1 MFSRISEVGP
11 NRKLVPSTPR
21 LSFWT
26 VWFRH
31 NPAAAV
37 SHGTGTPSTIFPC
50 FHINFR
56 VKSVS
61 FSFQLQCFYG
71 VKSVSLYWFT
81 MSLPGQISLPL
92 SIYNIFTGSNRYPS
106 LRFTRFLQGQTSFI
120 SSFYR
125 VKTVSLYRFTRIL
138 QVQTSLPFLIYN
150 VSTGSNQ
157 SLFFFRLTRFLR
169 GPINVLIYMMFTRYL
184 HVVRKKIS
192 VWRTLAVFVFYSNI
206 KWRGKTENWRKFYFT
221 TPMM

>member
-26 VWFRH
+26 VWFSH

-37 SHGTGTPSTIFPC
+37 SYGTGTPSTIFPC

-61 FSFQLQCFYG
+61 FSFQLQCFYR

-120 SSFYR
+120 SSFYKVFTGSKQSPFIDLQEFYR
-125 VKTVSLYRFTRIL
+125 FKPVSLSWFTMFL
-138 QVQTSLPFLIYN
+138 QGQISLSFF
-150 VSTGSNQ
+150 STYKVFTGPNQ
-157 SLFFFRLTRFLR
+157 CLDLHDVYTLFTC
-169 GPINVLIYMMFTRYL
+169 
-184 HVVRKKIS
+184 S
-192 VWRTLAVFVFYSNI
+192 
-206 KWRGKTENWRKFYFT
+206 
-221 TPMM
+221 

>member
-26 VWFRH
+26 VWFRY

-37 SHGTGTPSTIFPC
+37 SYGTGTPSTIFPC

-61 FSFQLQCFYG
+61 FSFQLQCFYR

-81 MSLPGQISLPL
+81 IFLQNQIGIPL
-92 SIYNIFTGSNRYPS
+92 FDLQGFYRVKPVSF
-106 LRFTRFLQGQTSFI
+106 LLFTRFLQGQN
-120 SSFYR
+120 
-125 VKTVSLYRFTRIL
+125 
-138 QVQTSLPFLIYN
+138 SLPLSIYKN
-150 VSTGSNQ
+150 FTGSNQ
-157 SLFFFRLTRFLR
+157 SPFFDLQCFYRVKSVSFFSIYKVFTGQISLPFSIYKVFTGPNQCLDLHDVYTLFTC
-169 GPINVLIYMMFTRYL
+169 
-184 HVVRKKIS
+184 S
-192 VWRTLAVFVFYSNI
+192 
-206 KWRGKTENWRKFYFT
+206 
-221 TPMM
+221 

>member
-21 LSFWT
+21 LSLWT

-37 SHGTGTPSTIFPC
+37 SYGTGTPSTTFPC

-61 FSFQLQCFYG
+61 FSFQLQCFCK

-106 LRFTRFLQGQTSFI
+106 LRFTRFLEDQTSFI
-120 SSFYR
+120 SFFYKVFTGSKQSPFIDLQEFYR
-125 VKTVSLYRFTRIL
+125 FKPVSLFWFTM
-138 QVQTSLPFLIYN
+138 FLR
-150 VSTGSNQ
+150 VKSV
-157 SLFFFRLTRFLR
+157 SLFRFPRFLQ

-184 HVVRKKIS
+184 HVLRKKIYGPKMI
-192 VWRTLAVFVFYSNI
+192 L
-206 KWRGKTENWRKFYFT
+206 
-221 TPMM
+221 